1 MSGAGNPLIE
11 GTEISLYP
19 GDGFVRLGCVKV
31 YQNGESLRVDIGK
44 KQMAYYNGA
53 DTNTG
58 MKKAVANVTI
68 QQGYIAVTET
78 VWSMDVQPFQWVYYH
93 DFLSGEYLGKEKK
106 YAEKGE
112 KVIER
117 YDENSI
123 LKSTEREPVS

>member
-44 KQMAYYNGA
+44 KQMAYYNGV
-53 DTNTG
+53 DTDTG
-58 MKKAVANVTI
+58 MKKTVANVTI

-78 VWSMDVQPFQWVYYH
+78 VWSPDVPPFQWVYYH
-93 DFLSGEYLGKEKK
+93 DFLSGQYLGKEKK
-106 YAEKGE
+106 YTEKGE
-112 KVIER
+112 KVTER
-117 YDENSI
+117 YDVCGI
-123 LKSTEREPVS
+123 FKSSEREPAS